1 LPCLAIQLGRT
12 KTGDADEEGRVLL
25 VGPPVE
31 ALRGWLERADITKG
45 PIFRAIDR
53 WEAVEEKALTPQ
65 SINLI
70 VKRRCGMAGLEPE
83 ALSAHGLRAGFLT
96 EAARQGVSRSHAAV
110 PAPIGPTRR
119 KLLQRRRSHQ
129 GRAARLGL

>member
-1 LPCLAIQLGRT
+1 MARSARREIARVTMPRNPARPDQDGRRH
-12 KTGDADEEGRVLL
+12 EEGRALL

-31 ALRGWLERADITKG
+31 ALREWLERADIKKG

-70 VKRRCGMAGLEPE
+70 
-83 ALSAHGLRAGFLT
+83 
-96 EAARQGVSRSHAAV
+96 EAALRRGGVGPGGGFGAWFTGRVSGRGGAAQHRF
-110 PAPIGPTRR
+110 GPGGHE
-119 KLLQRRRSHQ
+119 LLQ
-129 GRAARLGL
+129 